1 MSSHFIPVA
10 ALHANAEHLVERN
23 RLRIEP
29 TVIVDHGGRQDEY
42 FIKCGSC
49 VKNRKTMA
57 YPRAEK
63 NVDVEDSS
71 IKAYAGSEP
80 TTRVDDASPNAS

>member
-1 MSSHFIPVA
+1 M
-10 ALHANAEHLVERN
+10 
-23 RLRIEP
+23 
-29 TVIVDHGGRQDEY
+29 IVDHGRRQDEC
-42 FIKCGSC
+42 FVKCGSC
-49 VKNRKTMA
+49 VKIRKTVA
-57 YPRAEK
+57 YPRAEE